1 MYQKNQELA
10 KKKKKKKKKKRY
22 DVDSFQNNYS
32 VFGGND
38 VIVSL
43 ANSKNSAVS
52 ETSTF
57 QNCEN
62 LENEKYDLNSSL
74 VENESNS
81 LRNKF
86 EMSQDCIK
94 ANDI

>member
-10 KKKKKKKKKKRY
+10 KKKKKKKDMMLTVFKIII
-22 DVDSFQNNYS
+22 